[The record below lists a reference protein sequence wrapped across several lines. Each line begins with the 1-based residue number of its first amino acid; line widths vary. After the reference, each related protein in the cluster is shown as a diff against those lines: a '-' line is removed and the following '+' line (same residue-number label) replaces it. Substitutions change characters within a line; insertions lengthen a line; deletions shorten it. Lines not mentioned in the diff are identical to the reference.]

1 MLMTDTERTLGVP
14 TRQLGNGKI
23 EERDNLLLKER
34 MYSCQKHKS
43 SRMRTPIWRCQ
54 KQSFAED

>member
-34 MYSCQKHKS
+34 MYSC
-43 SRMRTPIWRCQ
+43 
-54 KQSFAED
+54 